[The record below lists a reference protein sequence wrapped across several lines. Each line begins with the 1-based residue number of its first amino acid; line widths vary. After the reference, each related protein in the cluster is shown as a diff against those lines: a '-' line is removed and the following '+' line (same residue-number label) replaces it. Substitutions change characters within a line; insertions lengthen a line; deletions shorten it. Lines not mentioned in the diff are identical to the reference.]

1 MYYVMH
7 IILRVLHVNGM
18 IITLYINIQEH
29 DDLVDENES
38 FLNLQDFQCKF
49 NDIRFPYISWSGLH
63 KSIILSLH
71 NHPLTPLPTDNYPR
85 SFTFFL
91 KQAIYIHSHLYPP
104 KKLLKV
110 MSTKYYV
117 YIRWKIFD
125 FSINQHED
133 FWFHVSVN
141 GKRYASYIF
150 LILKVPNDDSCQ
162 SYLTTF

>member
-1 MYYVMH
+1 M
-7 IILRVLHVNGM
+7 
-18 IITLYINIQEH
+18 TS
-29 DDLVDENES
+29 D
-38 FLNLQDFQCKF
+38 FLTY
-49 NDIRFPYISWSGLH
+49 PGLH
-63 KSIILSLH
+63 KSILLSLH
-71 NHPLTPLPTDNYPR
+71 NHPLNPPPLPTDNNPR

-133 FWFHVSVN
+133 VWFHVSVN